1 MRKNA
6 DKITKAMFTNQNP
19 LDNWYADL
27 RRRFT
32 KDELLLL
39 HDQFE
44 DLSQLT
50 LPVLNAKLQWDFV
63 NYVRGQQ
70 TYIIQVLVMQTSVP
84 SRSRRL

>member
-6 DKITKAMFTNQNP
+6 DKITKAIFTNQNP
-19 LDNWYADL
+19 LDNWYSDL
-27 RRRFT
+27 IRRFT

-39 HDQFE
+39 HDQFD

-63 NYVRGQQ
+63 NYVRGQR
-70 TYIIQVLVMQTSVP
+70 TYIIQVSIIQTSAL